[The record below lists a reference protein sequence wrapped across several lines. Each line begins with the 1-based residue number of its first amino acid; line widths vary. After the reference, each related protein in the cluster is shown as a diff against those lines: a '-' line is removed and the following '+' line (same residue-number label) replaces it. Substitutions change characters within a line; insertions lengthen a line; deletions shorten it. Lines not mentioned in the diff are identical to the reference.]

1 MGGSAAVDGNGDE
14 INGMHV
20 DCLQPGE
27 SKDPFRTSICL
38 TANLAN
44 RKGDCTEFK
53 ILNWQDG
60 RVMKDNHKAF
70 VKSVKNL
77 TIEDFKLNLQPSE
90 YDYIWMFEF
99 PRRNDESYAVNI
111 VIEEQWPSGL
121 VRKKPFV
128 SADLIMRFWIDLR
141 KFRTG

>member
-1 MGGSAAVDGNGDE
+1 MY
-14 INGMHV
+14 V

-27 SKDPFRTSICL
+27 SKDPFRIIICL
-38 TANLAN
+38 TVNLAN

-90 YDYIWMFEF
+90 YDYI
-99 PRRNDESYAVNI
+99 
-111 VIEEQWPSGL
+111 
-121 VRKKPFV
+121 
-128 SADLIMRFWIDLR
+128 
-141 KFRTG
+141 